1 MARGVLW
8 AHVERH
14 SAWSGSV
21 SGRLGALAR
30 PAEMAGWRNGR
41 LARGCSRAAPVP
53 PVCHTKKFVIQ
64 KRGLA
69 IVIRKRHT
77 KNIPSNERPPG
88 GRIGVIQKPF
98 RGHAPGGRSLLSL
111 FSPRCYRKPCY
122 RRLRY
127 RKSAALSTGP
137 TGRLFSPWRFARGR
151 LRAGIPAG
159 APGSVITPVRATAIA
174 GKARRQGNPRWPGP
188 TGRLCPGAGEETFVE
203 EAFREVASA
212 GR

>member
-122 RRLRY
+122 RRLCYRRPRY

-137 TGRLFSPWRFARGR
+137 TGRLFSPWRFAQGR

-159 APGSVITPVRATAIA
+159 APGSVITPVGRREKNNGTCASSPSPAA
-174 GKARRQGNPRWPGP
+174 GAPNAVGP
-188 TGRLCPGAGEETFVE
+188 
-203 EAFREVASA
+203 
-212 GR
+212 